1 MTVAPADKTAV
12 TIANVGKA
20 NGGLAGY
27 QNATIQGALNTGWTV
42 FLLGTGEHVFTKGKA
57 TVTVKWSAKGLPT
70 KGKGTG
76 LEEIAGK
83 AGKPERVA
91 FALGLIS
98 QDQRTGGW
106 YMSKA
111 DRDAV
116 SAGTFGKP
124 AK

>member
-1 MTVAPADKTAV
+1 MSENTAGQSTAV
-12 TIANVGKA
+12 T
-20 NGGLAGY
+20 L
-27 QNATIQGALNTGWTV
+27 ATIGRTNSGLMGYMVATLMGALNTGWV
-42 FLLGTGEHVFTKGKA
+42 IFQLPNGEHVLTKGKA
-57 TVTVKWSAKGLPT
+57 KITVKWSAKGLPT

-98 QDQRTGGW
+98 QDQRNGGW
-106 YMSKA
+106 YMSKS

-116 SAGTFGKP
+116 AAGTFGK
-124 AK
+124 K

>member
-1 MTVAPADKTAV
+1 MTVAPAAKTAV
-12 TIANVGKA
+12 TLATVGKV
-20 NGGLAGY
+20 NGGLTGY
-27 QNATIQGALNTGWTV
+27 MNATLQGALNTGWTV
-42 FLLGTGEHVFTKGKA
+42 FLLGTGEHVLTKGKA
-57 TVTVKWSAKGLPT
+57 SITVKWSAKGLPT

-98 QDQRTGGW
+98 ADQRSGGW

-116 SAGTFGKP
+116 AAGTFGKP